1 MISGGLAAALSALQ
15 AFGRHPPQIFVA
27 QAPTM
32 TTYGVAARRNSTEP
46 GSMAYMAKDGPDI
59 TQKVLGD
66 EAFNNK
72 WGCKNNIEPDGTKG
86 PHREW
91 RFGKCRDCG
100 MGEGKYNTAFQEW
113 KEKQEW

>member
-1 MISGGLAAALSALQ
+1 
-15 AFGRHPPQIFVA
+15 
-27 QAPTM
+27 M

-100 MGEGKYNTAFQEW
+100 MGEGKYTQAFQEW
-113 KEKQEW
+113 QGGGTVTGDPANVKFRYTSEYMKMAADGKL

>member
-1 MISGGLAAALSALQ
+1 
-15 AFGRHPPQIFVA
+15 
-27 QAPTM
+27 M

-72 WGCKNNIEPDGTKG
+72 WGCKNNIELDGTKG

-100 MGEGKYNTAFQEW
+100 MGEGKYTQAFHCLLYTSPSPRDLSTSRMPSSA
-113 KEKQEW
+113 

>member
-1 MISGGLAAALSALQ
+1 
-15 AFGRHPPQIFVA
+15 
-27 QAPTM
+27 M

-72 WGCKNNIEPDGTKG
+72 WGCKNNIEPDTELARNST
-86 PHREW
+86 HIW
-91 RFGKCRDCG
+91 DISYINCG
-100 MGEGKYNTAFQEW
+100 Y
-113 KEKQEW
+113 